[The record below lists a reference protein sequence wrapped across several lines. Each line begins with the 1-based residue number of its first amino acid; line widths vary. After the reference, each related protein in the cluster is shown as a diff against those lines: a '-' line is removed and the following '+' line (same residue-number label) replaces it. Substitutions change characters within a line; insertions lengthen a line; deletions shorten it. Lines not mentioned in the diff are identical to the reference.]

1 MDLLRKLWGTSWG
14 CNTRVFTG
22 KPLPSVE
29 ASMYLYV
36 QLSWKNLRVASALL
50 VISHY
55 KRNNC
60 LAHHTSPF
68 KHIIVESFFMVCQTK
83 NENNIDFRGD
93 ESGTLR
99 LQKKT
104 YGNRTPL
111 ILIASKIWHAIS
123 LAEHIIFI
131 SENFE
136 KNRKSYRWSNGEKT
150 SKYCGKSLNFS
161 PTVTILSLLAQWMYY
176 WLS

>member
-29 ASMYLYV
+29 AIMYLYV

-83 NENNIDFRGD
+83 NENNIDFRGG

-104 YGNRTPL
+104 HGNRTPL
-111 ILIASKIWHAIS
+111 ILIASKIWHAKS
-123 LAEHIIFI
+123 LAEHIVFI

-136 KNRKSYRWSNGEKT
+136 KK
-150 SKYCGKSLNFS
+150 
-161 PTVTILSLLAQWMYY
+161 M
-176 WLS
+176 